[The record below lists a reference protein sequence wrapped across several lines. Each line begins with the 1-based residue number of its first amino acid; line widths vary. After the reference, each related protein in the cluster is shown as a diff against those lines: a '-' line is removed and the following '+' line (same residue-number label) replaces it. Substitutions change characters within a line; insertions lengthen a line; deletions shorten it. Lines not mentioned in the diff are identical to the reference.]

1 MSSLPTASFDIA
13 RQTSDLL
20 KILSDEKNFAIFK
33 TIAIN
38 TDRKWKVE
46 KEKEEG
52 IDSRNIVVGQTK
64 HHDKA
69 YNERLSQLIKT
80 DLVTEGKKE
89 IQSNN
94 TNITNKDRRYML
106 TEQGQEVYDACTTVE
121 DAIGIKPKLKAL
133 ESLFERSS
141 LQNTTIAE
149 DETKKKLIDTVIDNH
164 KIKDSLQNQVSN
176 ALTNQFST
184 RLQQ

>member
-1 MSSLPTASFDIA
+1 MSSLPTASFDLA

-38 TDRKWKVE
+38 TDRKWKVK

-52 IDSRNIVVGQTK
+52 IDSRNIVGQTK
-64 HHDKA
+64 HHTKA
-69 YNERLSQLIKT
+69 YNESLSQLIKT

-94 TNITNKDRRYML
+94 TNITNKDHRYML
-106 TEQGQEVYDACTTVE
+106 TEQGQEVYDACTTIE

-133 ESLFERSS
+133 ESLFERSD

-164 KIKDSLQNQVSN
+164 KVKDSLQNRVSN
-176 ALTNQFST
+176 ALTSHFFT
-184 RLQQ
+184 RVQQ

>member
-1 MSSLPTASFDIA
+1 MSSLPTASFDLA

-33 TIAIN
+33 TIANN
-38 TDRKWKVE
+38 TDRKWKVK

-52 IDSRNIVVGQTK
+52 IDSRNIVGQTK
-64 HHDKA
+64 HHNKA
-69 YNERLSQLIKT
+69 YNESLSQLIKT
-80 DLVTEGKKE
+80 DLVTERKKE

-94 TNITNKDRRYML
+94 IKITNKARRYML

-133 ESLFERSS
+133 ESLFERSG

-149 DETKKKLIDTVIDNH
+149 DEIKKKLIDTVIDNH

-176 ALTNQFST
+176 ALTNQIST

>member
-1 MSSLPTASFDIA
+1 MSSLPTASFDMA

-20 KILSDEKNFAIFK
+20 KILSDEKDFAIFK

-52 IDSRNIVVGQTK
+52 IDGRNIVGQTK
-64 HHDKA
+64 NGNRA
-69 YNERLSQLIKT
+69 YNERLSRLIKT
-80 DLVTEGKKE
+80 DLVTEEKKE
-89 IQSNN
+89 ILSNN
-94 TNITNKDRRYML
+94 TKITNKDHRYML
-106 TEQGQEVYDACTTVE
+106 TEQGQEVYDACTTIE

-133 ESLFERSS
+133 EALFERSN

-149 DETKKKLIDTVIDNH
+149 DETKKKLIDIVIDNH
-164 KIKDSLQNQVSN
+164 KIKDSLQNQVST

-184 RLQQ
+184 MLQQ